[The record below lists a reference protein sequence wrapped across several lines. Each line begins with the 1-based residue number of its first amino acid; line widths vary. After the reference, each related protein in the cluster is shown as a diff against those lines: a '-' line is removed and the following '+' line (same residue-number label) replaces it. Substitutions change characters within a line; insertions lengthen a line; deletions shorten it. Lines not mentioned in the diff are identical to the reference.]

1 MFFCCFTE
9 VSPEMLHRTL
19 YRFLGPELYP
29 AEVSVSVPVP
39 ETATRSE
46 GAEVSVTVNQKNAG

>member
-29 AEVSVSVPVP
+29 AEVSVSVP